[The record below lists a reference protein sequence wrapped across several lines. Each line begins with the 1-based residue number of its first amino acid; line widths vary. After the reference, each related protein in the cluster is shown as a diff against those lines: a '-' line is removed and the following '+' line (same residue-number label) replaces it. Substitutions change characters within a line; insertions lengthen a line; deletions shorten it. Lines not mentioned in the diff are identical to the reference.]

1 MFTPSIIICITI
13 SLLTIIGYLSN
24 KLPMG
29 VVAMLSLIAF
39 YLTKCINTADAM
51 SYFGNQ
57 NLWLCVCMF
66 ICSAGFTRTQFV
78 KNLAKK
84 VNQLAKGSA
93 RKIFF
98 GYMILG
104 VILCQFIGQ
113 AVAEFSIVA
122 PLLGASMDEIGVKRS
137 KVMYPLVVALLAT
150 MAWLPMGAAYS
161 FPMQVN
167 SMFET
172 FGITGFSMTVL
183 NDMILRTPGIILVLI
198 YVVTV
203 GFNLAPDTPPVAINA
218 SEIVSKNDS
227 EEKLPAFQE
236 KCGYVIFFG
245 TCFALLI
252 SGKIGVDP
260 WLISLAGAVLMV
272 LCGVIKGKQIN
283 DALPVSYFAVFAGAL
298 AMGGALTNT
307 GAADLI
313 GNMIAAMANSV
324 NSTVGVYFIIFI
336 VTFLVTQFMLNGAVM
351 WSLMPVIL
359 ATVKVMGVN
368 PIGAAVI
375 IHIAATAAYRT
386 PMSCP
391 AIPLAM
397 AAGGYDFK
405 SVFKQSIIPS
415 ILMCVAGVLWI
426 SFMYPIF

>member
-1 MFTPSIIICITI
+1 MLTTPVIICIAI

-39 YLTKCINTADAM
+39 YLTKCISSADAM

-57 NLWLCVCMF
+57 NLWLCVFMF
-66 ICSAGFTRTQFV
+66 LCSAGFTRTQFV

-98 GYMILG
+98 GYMLLG

-137 KVMYPLVVALLAT
+137 KVMYPLIVALLAT
-150 MAWLPMGAAYS
+150 MSWLPMGPAYS

-183 NDMILRTPGIILVLI
+183 NDMVLRAPGIIVVLI
-198 YVVTV
+198 YLVTV
-203 GFNLAPDTPPVAINA
+203 GFSLAPDTPPVAISV
-218 SEIVSKNDS
+218 SEKNVMNSD
-227 EEKLPAFQE
+227 EDRLPEFQE
-236 KCGYVIFFG
+236 KCGYIIFFG

-252 SGKIGVDP
+252 SGQIGVEP
-260 WLISLAGAVLMV
+260 WLISLAGAVCMV
-272 LCGVIKGKQIN
+272 LCGVLKGKQIS

-298 AMGGALTNT
+298 SMGGALTNT

-313 GNMIAAMANSV
+313 GTLIATMANSV
-324 NSTVGVYFIIFI
+324 HSTVGVYFIIFI
-336 VTFLVTQFMLNGAVM
+336 VTFLATQFMLNSAVM

-359 ATVKVMGVN
+359 ATVRVMGVN

-375 IHIAATAAYRT
+375 IHIASTAAYST

-397 AAGGYDFK
+397 SAGGYDFK
-405 SVFKQSIIPS
+405 SVVKQSILPS
-415 ILMCVAGVLWI
+415 ILMCVVGVLWI
-426 SFMYPIF
+426 SFQYPIF